1 MTSESALGPA
11 DAMSVVRRF
20 VVAFQAGDLEAVAA
34 LLAPGFVGHV
44 TTADGGVRSAGRD
57 DYVESFRAMDV
68 PSANLE
74 LTVPNLVEVEPGRV
88 LVMVVVRAERGGRSL
103 HNFSGQLATVR
114 DGRITELWM
123 VDVLPAE
130 SDQFWSS

>member
-1 MTSESALGPA
+1 MTSESAVGPA
-11 DAMSVVRRF
+11 DATSVVRRF
-20 VVAFQAGDLEAVAA
+20 VEVFQDGDLEAVAA
-34 LLAPGFVGHV
+34 MLAPGFVGHV
-44 TTADGGVRSAGRD
+44 TTADGGMLSAGRD

-74 LTVPNLVEVEPGRV
+74 LTVPNIVEVEPGRV

-123 VDVLPAE
+123 VDALPAE
-130 SDQFWSS
+130 SDRFWSS

>member
-1 MTSESALGPA
+1 VSSDVGLDPA
-11 DAMSVVRRF
+11 DPMSVVRRF
-20 VVAFQAGDLEAVAA
+20 VDGFQAGDLEAVAA
-34 LLAPGFVGHV
+34 VLAPGFVGHV
-44 TTADGGVRSAGRD
+44 TTADGGVRHAGRD

-68 PSANLE
+68 ASANLQ
-74 LTVPNLVEVEPGRV
+74 LAVPNIVEVEPGRV

-123 VDVLPAE
+123 VDAHPAE
-130 SDQFWSS
+130 SDRFWSS

>member
-1 MTSESALGPA
+1 M
-11 DAMSVVRRF
+11 
-20 VVAFQAGDLEAVAA
+20 
-34 LLAPGFVGHV
+34 
-44 TTADGGVRSAGRD
+44 RSAGRD

-74 LTVPNLVEVEPGRV
+74 LTVPNIVEVEPGRV
-88 LVMVVVRAERGGRSL
+88 LVMVVVRAERDGRSL

-123 VDVLPAE
+123 VDALPAE
-130 SDQFWSS
+130 SDRFWSS